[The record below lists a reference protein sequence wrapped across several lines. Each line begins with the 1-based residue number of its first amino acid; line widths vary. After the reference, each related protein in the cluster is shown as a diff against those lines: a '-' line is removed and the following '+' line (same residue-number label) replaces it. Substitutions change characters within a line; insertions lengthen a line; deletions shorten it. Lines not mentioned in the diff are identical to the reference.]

1 LLFITS
7 IAFIYKSS
15 ELYLSCINFRFLAK
29 FAPIF
34 TKNVK
39 FTKDMPKKELKSDE
53 TVGTALQEMEAL
65 SPGGDL
71 QAYINSVHSIG
82 ILSSEE
88 EKKLAEDLYYRNDL
102 DAARKLVLAH
112 LRFVI
117 YIAKTYSGYGL
128 SEADLI
134 QEGNVGLMKAI
145 RKFNPEM
152 GVRLVSFAVHWV
164 KAEIHE
170 YVLKNWKIVKIATTK
185 AQRKLFFNLR
195 SKKKGLGWLTEEE
208 VESMAKDLGVKPSEV
223 REMEKR
229 LSGIDMS
236 FDPLSESDDEEAS
249 YAPSQYLEDVDADP
263 AEIFEK
269 DTLNESNATQLHEA
283 INQLDDRSRD
293 ILQDRWLADEKLT
306 LHELAE
312 KYDISAERVRQIE
325 KNAMKKVKQS
335 FSSGE

>member
-1 LLFITS
+1 
-7 IAFIYKSS
+7 
-15 ELYLSCINFRFLAK
+15 
-29 FAPIF
+29 
-34 TKNVK
+34 
-39 FTKDMPKKELKSDE
+39 MPKKELKSE
-53 TVGTALQEMEAL
+53 NSAGTALQEMESL
-65 SPGGDL
+65 TPGGDI

-82 ILSSEE
+82 ILTSEE

-128 SEADLI
+128 PEADLI
-134 QEGNVGLMKAI
+134 QEGKVGLMKAI

-208 VESMAKDLGVKPSEV
+208 VKAMAEDLGVKPCEV

-229 LSGIDMS
+229 LSGIDMP
-236 FDPLSESDDEEAS
+236 FDPLSDSDDDEAS
-249 YAPSQYLEDVDADP
+249 FAPSQYLEDSDADP
-263 AEIFEK
+263 AMIFEK
-269 DTLNESNATQLHEA
+269 DNFSENNSSQLYEA

-312 KYDISAERVRQIE
+312 KYHISAERVRQIE
-325 KNAMKKVKQS
+325 KNAMKKIKQS

>member
-1 LLFITS
+1 
-7 IAFIYKSS
+7 
-15 ELYLSCINFRFLAK
+15 
-29 FAPIF
+29 
-34 TKNVK
+34 
-39 FTKDMPKKELKSDE
+39 MPKKELKSE
-53 TVGTALQEMEAL
+53 NSVGTALQEMEAL
-65 SPGGDL
+65 APGGDL

-82 ILSSEE
+82 VLSSEE

-117 YIAKTYSGYGL
+117 YVAKTYSGYGL
-128 SEADLI
+128 PEADLI

-152 GVRLVSFAVHWV
+152 GVRLISFAVHWV

-185 AQRKLFFNLR
+185 PQRKLFFNLR

-229 LSGIDMS
+229 LSGTDMP
-236 FDPLSESDDEEAS
+236 FDPLVDSDDDEAS
-249 YAPSQYLEDVDADP
+249 YSPSQYLEDEDADP
-263 AEIFEK
+263 ADIFAK
-269 DTLNESNATQLHEA
+269 ESLDETNTSQLYEA

-335 FSSGE
+335 FSAGE

>member
-1 LLFITS
+1 
-7 IAFIYKSS
+7 
-15 ELYLSCINFRFLAK
+15 
-29 FAPIF
+29 
-34 TKNVK
+34 
-39 FTKDMPKKELKSDE
+39 MPKKEIKQKK
-53 TVGTALQEMEAL
+53 TTGTDLQDMEAL

-71 QAYINSVHSIG
+71 QAYISSVHSIG
-82 ILSSEE
+82 ILTPEE

-117 YIAKTYSGYGL
+117 YIAKSYSGYGL

-134 QEGNVGLMKAI
+134 QEGNIGLMKAI

-195 SKKKGLGWLTEEE
+195 SKKKGLDWFTEEE
-208 VESMAKDLGVKPSEV
+208 IEQVAKDLGVKPSEV

-229 LSGIDMS
+229 LGGLDMS
-236 FDPLSESDDEEAS
+236 FDPLSESDDDEAS
-249 YAPSQYLEDVDADP
+249 FAPSQYLQDEDADP
-263 AEIFEK
+263 ADIFEK
-269 DTLNESNATQLHEA
+269 ESLTEESTSQLYEA

-306 LHELAE
+306 LHDLAE
-312 KYDISAERVRQIE
+312 KYEISAERVRQIE

-335 FSSGE
+335 IASSP

>member
-1 LLFITS
+1 
-7 IAFIYKSS
+7 
-15 ELYLSCINFRFLAK
+15 
-29 FAPIF
+29 
-34 TKNVK
+34 
-39 FTKDMPKKELKSDE
+39 MPKKELKSE
-53 TVGTALQEMEAL
+53 NSAGTTLQEMESL
-65 SPGGDL
+65 TPGGDL

-82 ILSSEE
+82 ILTSEE

-128 SEADLI
+128 PEADLI

-208 VESMAKDLGVKPSEV
+208 VKAMAEDLGVKPSEV

-229 LSGIDMS
+229 LSGIDMP
-236 FDPLSESDDEEAS
+236 FDPLSDSDDDEAS
-249 YAPSQYLEDVDADP
+249 FAPSQYLEDSDADP
-263 AEIFEK
+263 AMIFEK
-269 DTLNESNATQLHEA
+269 DNFSENNSSQLYEA

-312 KYDISAERVRQIE
+312 KYHISAERVRQIE
-325 KNAMKKVKQS
+325 KNAMKKIKQS

>member
-1 LLFITS
+1 
-7 IAFIYKSS
+7 
-15 ELYLSCINFRFLAK
+15 
-29 FAPIF
+29 
-34 TKNVK
+34 
-39 FTKDMPKKELKSDE
+39 MPKKELKSE
-53 TVGTALQEMEAL
+53 NSAGTALQEMESL
-65 SPGGDL
+65 TPGGDL

-82 ILSSEE
+82 ILTSEE

-128 SEADLI
+128 PEADLI

-208 VESMAKDLGVKPSEV
+208 VQAMAEDLGVKPSEV

-229 LSGIDMS
+229 LSGIDMP
-236 FDPLSESDDEEAS
+236 FDPLSDSDDDEAS
-249 YAPSQYLEDVDADP
+249 FAPSQYLEDSDADP
-263 AEIFEK
+263 AMIFEK
-269 DTLNESNATQLHEA
+269 DNFSENNSSQLYEA

-312 KYDISAERVRQIE
+312 KYHISAERVRQIE
-325 KNAMKKVKQS
+325 KNAMKKIKQS
-335 FSSGE
+335 FSSEE

>member
-1 LLFITS
+1 
-7 IAFIYKSS
+7 
-15 ELYLSCINFRFLAK
+15 
-29 FAPIF
+29 
-34 TKNVK
+34 
-39 FTKDMPKKELKSDE
+39 MPKKELKSE
-53 TVGTALQEMEAL
+53 NSVGTALQEMEAL

-82 ILSSEE
+82 ILTSEE

-128 SEADLI
+128 PEADLI

-164 KAEIHE
+164 KAEMHE

-208 VESMAKDLGVKPSEV
+208 VEAMAKDLGVKPAEV
-223 REMEKR
+223 KEMEKR

-236 FDPLSESDDEEAS
+236 FDPLSDSDDEEAS
-249 YAPSQYLEDVDADP
+249 YAPSQYLEDADSNP
-263 AEIFEK
+263 ADIFEQ
-269 DTLNESNATQLHEA
+269 DTHNATSSTQLYEA
-283 INQLDDRSRD
+283 INELDDRSRD

-312 KYDISAERVRQIE
+312 KYNISAERVRQIE

>member
-1 LLFITS
+1 
-7 IAFIYKSS
+7 
-15 ELYLSCINFRFLAK
+15 
-29 FAPIF
+29 
-34 TKNVK
+34 
-39 FTKDMPKKELKSDE
+39 MPKKELKSE
-53 TVGTALQEMEAL
+53 NSTGTALQEIEAL
-65 SPGGDL
+65 APGGDL

-82 ILSSEE
+82 ILTPEE
-88 EKKLAEDLYYRNDL
+88 ERKLAEDLYYRNDL

-208 VESMAKDLGVKPSEV
+208 VEAMAKDLGVKPSEV

-229 LSGIDMS
+229 LSGIDMP
-236 FDPLSESDDEEAS
+236 FDPLSDSDDDEAS
-249 YAPSQYLEDVDADP
+249 FSPSQYLEDMDANP
-263 AEIFEK
+263 ADIFEK
-269 DTLNESNATQLHEA
+269 ETFDENNANQLYEA

-293 ILQDRWLADEKLT
+293 ILQDRWLADQKLT

-312 KYDISAERVRQIE
+312 KYEISAERVRQIE

-335 FSSGE
+335 FSEGD

>member
-1 LLFITS
+1 
-7 IAFIYKSS
+7 
-15 ELYLSCINFRFLAK
+15 
-29 FAPIF
+29 
-34 TKNVK
+34 
-39 FTKDMPKKELKSDE
+39 MPKKELKSE
-53 TVGTALQEMEAL
+53 NSAGTALQEMEAL
-65 SPGGDL
+65 TPGGDL

-82 ILSSEE
+82 VLTSEE

-117 YIAKTYSGYGL
+117 YVAKTYSGYGL
-128 SEADLI
+128 PEADLI

-152 GVRLVSFAVHWV
+152 GVRLVSFAVHWI

-185 AQRKLFFNLR
+185 PQRKLFFNLR

-229 LSGIDMS
+229 LSGNDLP
-236 FDPLSESDDEEAS
+236 FDPLADSDDDEAS
-249 YAPSQYLEDVDADP
+249 YSPSQYLEDEDANP
-263 AEIFEK
+263 ADIFAK
-269 DTLNESNATQLHEA
+269 ESLDETNTSQLYEA

-335 FSSGE
+335 FSAGE

>member
-1 LLFITS
+1 
-7 IAFIYKSS
+7 
-15 ELYLSCINFRFLAK
+15 
-29 FAPIF
+29 
-34 TKNVK
+34 
-39 FTKDMPKKELKSDE
+39 MPKKEIKQKKI
-53 TVGTALQEMEAL
+53 TGTDLQDMEAL

-82 ILSSEE
+82 ILTPEE

-117 YIAKTYSGYGL
+117 YIAKSYSGYGL

-134 QEGNVGLMKAI
+134 QEGNIGLMKAI

-170 YVLKNWKIVKIATTK
+170 YVLKNCKIVKIATTK

-195 SKKKGLGWLTEEE
+195 SKKKGLDWFTEEE
-208 VESMAKDLGVKPSEV
+208 IEQVAKDLGVKPSEV

-229 LSGIDMS
+229 LSGSDMS
-236 FDPLSESDDEEAS
+236 FDPLSDSDYDEAT
-249 YAPSQYLEDVDADP
+249 YAPSQYLQDEDANPAD
-263 AEIFEK
+263 IFEN
-269 DTLNESNATQLHEA
+269 DSLSEENTSQLYEA

-306 LHELAE
+306 LHDLAE
-312 KYDISAERVRQIE
+312 KYEISAERVRQIE
-325 KNAMKKVKQS
+325 KKAMKKVKQS
-335 FSSGE
+335 IASGF

>member
-1 LLFITS
+1 
-7 IAFIYKSS
+7 
-15 ELYLSCINFRFLAK
+15 
-29 FAPIF
+29 
-34 TKNVK
+34 
-39 FTKDMPKKELKSDE
+39 MPKKALKSE
-53 TVGTALQEMEAL
+53 NSAGTALQEMEAL
-65 SPGGDL
+65 APGGDL

-82 ILSSEE
+82 VLTSEE

-117 YIAKTYSGYGL
+117 YVAKTYSGYGL
-128 SEADLI
+128 PESDLI

-152 GVRLVSFAVHWV
+152 GVRLVSFAVHWI

-185 AQRKLFFNLR
+185 PQRKLFFNLR

-229 LSGIDMS
+229 LSGNDLP
-236 FDPLSESDDEEAS
+236 FDPLADSDDDEAS
-249 YAPSQYLEDVDADP
+249 YSPSQYLEDEDANP
-263 AEIFEK
+263 ADIFAK
-269 DTLNESNATQLHEA
+269 ESLDETNTSQLYEA

-312 KYDISAERVRQIE
+312 KYGISAERVRQIE

-335 FSSGE
+335 FSAGE

>member
-1 LLFITS
+1 
-7 IAFIYKSS
+7 
-15 ELYLSCINFRFLAK
+15 
-29 FAPIF
+29 
-34 TKNVK
+34 
-39 FTKDMPKKELKSDE
+39 
-53 TVGTALQEMEAL
+53 MEAL

-82 ILSSEE
+82 ILTSEE

-128 SEADLI
+128 PEADLI

-164 KAEIHE
+164 KAEMHE

-208 VESMAKDLGVKPSEV
+208 VEAMAKDLGVKPAEV
-223 REMEKR
+223 KEMEKR

-236 FDPLSESDDEEAS
+236 FDPLSDSDDEEAS
-249 YAPSQYLEDVDADP
+249 YAPSQYLEDADSNP
-263 AEIFEK
+263 ADIFEQ
-269 DTLNESNATQLHEA
+269 DTHNATNSTQLYEA
-283 INQLDDRSRD
+283 INELDDRSRD

-312 KYDISAERVRQIE
+312 KYNISAERVRQIE

>member
-1 LLFITS
+1 MDLT
-7 IAFIYKSS
+7 
-15 ELYLSCINFRFLAK
+15 
-29 FAPIF
+29 
-34 TKNVK
+34 
-39 FTKDMPKKELKSDE
+39 
-53 TVGTALQEMEAL
+53 

-71 QAYINSVHSIG
+71 QAYINAVHSIG
-82 ILSSEE
+82 ILTPEE

-134 QEGNVGLMKAI
+134 QEGNVGLMKAV
-145 RKFNPEM
+145 RKFNPEA
-152 GVRLVSFAVHWV
+152 GVRVVSYAVHWI

-170 YVLKNWKIVKIATTK
+170 YVLKNWKIVKVATTK

-195 SKKKGLGWLTEEE
+195 SKKKGLDWLTDQEID
-208 VESMAKDLGVKPSEV
+208 SISKDLKVKPSEV

-229 LSGIDMS
+229 LSGSDIS
-236 FDPLSESDDEEAS
+236 FDPLADSDDDEAVYSPSHYLQDEAS
-249 YAPSQYLEDVDADP
+249 NPEDIV
-263 AEIFEK
+263 EK
-269 DTLNESNATQLHEA
+269 EMMKEENTTSLHKA
-283 INQLDDRSRD
+283 INELDDRSRD

-306 LHELAE
+306 LHDLAE
-312 KYDISAERVRQIE
+312 KYHISAERVRQIE

-335 FSSGE
+335 LASS

>member
-1 LLFITS
+1 MAKKDPRVESVGL
-7 IAFIYKSS
+7 KK
-15 ELYLSCINFRFLAK
+15 YL
-29 FAPIF
+29 
-34 TKNVK
+34 
-39 FTKDMPKKELKSDE
+39 KKEKKP
-53 TVGTALQEMEAL
+53 GTGLQGMDALT
-65 SPGGDL
+65 PGGDL

-82 ILSSEE
+82 VLTPEE

-117 YIAKTYSGYGL
+117 YIAKSYSGYGL

-134 QEGNVGLMKAI
+134 QEGNIGLMKAI

-195 SKKKGLGWLTEEE
+195 GKKKGLEWFTEEE
-208 VESMAKDLGVKPSEV
+208 IEQVAKDLGVKPSEV

-229 LSGIDMS
+229 LGGSDMS
-236 FDPLSESDDEEAS
+236 FDPLSESDDDEAS
-249 YAPSQYLEDVDADP
+249 FAPSQYLEDEDADP
-263 AEIFEK
+263 ADIFEK
-269 DTLNESNATQLHEA
+269 ESLTEESTSQLYEA

-306 LHELAE
+306 LHDLAE
-312 KYDISAERVRQIE
+312 KYEISAERVRQIE

-335 FSSGE
+335 IASSP

>member
-1 LLFITS
+1 
-7 IAFIYKSS
+7 
-15 ELYLSCINFRFLAK
+15 
-29 FAPIF
+29 
-34 TKNVK
+34 
-39 FTKDMPKKELKSDE
+39 MPKKEIKQKK
-53 TVGTALQEMEAL
+53 TTGTDLQDMEAL

-71 QAYINSVHSIG
+71 QAYISSVHSIG
-82 ILSSEE
+82 ILTPEE

-117 YIAKTYSGYGL
+117 YIAKSYSGYGL

-134 QEGNVGLMKAI
+134 QEGNIGLMKAI

-195 SKKKGLGWLTEEE
+195 SKKKGLDWFTEEE
-208 VESMAKDLGVKPSEV
+208 IEQVAKDLGVKPSEV

-229 LSGIDMS
+229 LSGSDMS
-236 FDPLSESDDEEAS
+236 FDPLSDSDDDEAT
-249 YAPSQYLEDVDADP
+249 YAPSQYLQDEDANPAD
-263 AEIFEK
+263 IFENDSLTEEK
-269 DTLNESNATQLHEA
+269 TSQLYEA

-306 LHELAE
+306 LHDLAE
-312 KYDISAERVRQIE
+312 KYEISPERVRQIE

-335 FSSGE
+335 IASGL

>member
-1 LLFITS
+1 
-7 IAFIYKSS
+7 
-15 ELYLSCINFRFLAK
+15 
-29 FAPIF
+29 
-34 TKNVK
+34 
-39 FTKDMPKKELKSDE
+39 MPKKELKSDE
-53 TVGTALQEMEAL
+53 TVGTALQQMEAL

-82 ILSSEE
+82 ILSTEE

-269 DTLNESNATQLHEA
+269 DSLNKSNATQLYEA

-293 ILQDRWLADEKLT
+293 IIQDRWLADEKLT

>member
-1 LLFITS
+1 
-7 IAFIYKSS
+7 
-15 ELYLSCINFRFLAK
+15 
-29 FAPIF
+29 
-34 TKNVK
+34 
-39 FTKDMPKKELKSDE
+39 MPKKELKSE
-53 TVGTALQEMEAL
+53 NSAGTALQEMEAL
-65 SPGGDL
+65 APGGDL

-82 ILSSEE
+82 VLTSEE

-117 YIAKTYSGYGL
+117 YVAKTYSGYGL
-128 SEADLI
+128 PEADLI

-185 AQRKLFFNLR
+185 PQRKLFFNLR

-229 LSGIDMS
+229 LSGTDMP
-236 FDPLSESDDEEAS
+236 FDPLADSDDDAYS
-249 YAPSQYLEDVDADP
+249 PSQYLEDEDANP
-263 AEIFEK
+263 ADIFAK
-269 DTLNESNATQLHEA
+269 DSLDETNTSQLYEA

-335 FSSGE
+335 FSAGE

>member
-1 LLFITS
+1 
-7 IAFIYKSS
+7 
-15 ELYLSCINFRFLAK
+15 
-29 FAPIF
+29 
-34 TKNVK
+34 
-39 FTKDMPKKELKSDE
+39 MPKKDLKSE
-53 TVGTALQEMEAL
+53 NSVGTELQEMEAL

-82 ILSSEE
+82 ILTPEE
-88 EKKLAEDLYYRNDL
+88 ERKLAEDLYYRNDL

-128 SEADLI
+128 PESDLI

-164 KAEIHE
+164 KAEMHE

-208 VESMAKDLGVKPSEV
+208 VEAMAKDLGVKPSEV

-236 FDPLSESDDEEAS
+236 FDPLSDSDDDEAVFS
-249 YAPSQYLEDVDADP
+249 PSQYLEDKEADP
-263 AEIFEK
+263 ADIFEK
-269 DTLNESNATQLHEA
+269 ESFDENNATLLYEA

-335 FSSGE
+335 FSAEE

>member
-1 LLFITS
+1 
-7 IAFIYKSS
+7 
-15 ELYLSCINFRFLAK
+15 
-29 FAPIF
+29 
-34 TKNVK
+34 
-39 FTKDMPKKELKSDE
+39 MPKKALKSE
-53 TVGTALQEMEAL
+53 NSAGTALQEMEAL
-65 SPGGDL
+65 APGGDL

-82 ILSSEE
+82 VLTSEE

-117 YIAKTYSGYGL
+117 YVAKTYSGYGL
-128 SEADLI
+128 PEADLI

-152 GVRLVSFAVHWV
+152 GVRLVSFAVHWI

-185 AQRKLFFNLR
+185 PQRKLFFNLR

-208 VESMAKDLGVKPSEV
+208 AEAMAKDLGVKPSEV

-229 LSGIDMS
+229 LSGTDMP
-236 FDPLSESDDEEAS
+236 FDPLVDSDDDEAS
-249 YAPSQYLEDVDADP
+249 YSPSQYLEDEDADP
-263 AEIFEK
+263 ADIFAK
-269 DTLNESNATQLHEA
+269 ESLDETNTSQLYEA

-335 FSSGE
+335 FSAGE

>member
-1 LLFITS
+1 
-7 IAFIYKSS
+7 
-15 ELYLSCINFRFLAK
+15 
-29 FAPIF
+29 
-34 TKNVK
+34 
-39 FTKDMPKKELKSDE
+39 MPKKELKSE
-53 TVGTALQEMEAL
+53 NSIGTALQEMEAL
-65 SPGGDL
+65 APGGDL
-71 QAYINSVHSIG
+71 QAYINSVNSIG
-82 ILSSEE
+82 ILTPEE
-88 EKKLAEDLYYRNDL
+88 ERKLAEDLYYRNDL

-208 VESMAKDLGVKPSEV
+208 VEAMAKDLGVKPSEV

-229 LSGIDMS
+229 LSGIDMP
-236 FDPLSESDDEEAS
+236 FDPLSDSDDDEAS
-249 YAPSQYLEDVDADP
+249 FSPSQYLEDMDANP
-263 AEIFEK
+263 ADIFEK
-269 DTLNESNATQLHEA
+269 ETFDENNANQLYEA

-293 ILQDRWLADEKLT
+293 ILQDRWLADQKLT

-312 KYDISAERVRQIE
+312 KYEISAERVRQIE

-335 FSSGE
+335 FSEGD

>member
-1 LLFITS
+1 
-7 IAFIYKSS
+7 
-15 ELYLSCINFRFLAK
+15 
-29 FAPIF
+29 
-34 TKNVK
+34 
-39 FTKDMPKKELKSDE
+39 MPKKELKSE
-53 TVGTALQEMEAL
+53 NSAGTALQEMESL
-65 SPGGDL
+65 TPGGDL

-82 ILSSEE
+82 ILTSEE

-128 SEADLI
+128 PEADLI

-208 VESMAKDLGVKPSEV
+208 VKAMAEDLGVKPSEV

-229 LSGIDMS
+229 LSGIDMP
-236 FDPLSESDDEEAS
+236 FDPLSDSDDDEAS
-249 YAPSQYLEDVDADP
+249 FAPSQYLEDNDADP
-263 AEIFEK
+263 AMIFEK
-269 DTLNESNATQLHEA
+269 NNLSENNSSQLYEA

-312 KYDISAERVRQIE
+312 KYHISAERVRQIE
-325 KNAMKKVKQS
+325 KNAMKKIKQS

>member
-1 LLFITS
+1 
-7 IAFIYKSS
+7 
-15 ELYLSCINFRFLAK
+15 
-29 FAPIF
+29 
-34 TKNVK
+34 
-39 FTKDMPKKELKSDE
+39 M
-53 TVGTALQEMEAL
+53 GTALQEMEAL

-82 ILSSEE
+82 ILTSEE

-128 SEADLI
+128 PEADLI

-145 RKFNPEM
+145 RKFNPDT
-152 GVRLVSFAVHWV
+152 GVRLVSYAVHWV

-208 VESMAKDLGVKPSEV
+208 VEAMAKDLGVKPSEV

-229 LSGIDMS
+229 LSGTDMP
-236 FDPLSESDDEEAS
+236 FDPLSDSDDDEAS
-249 YAPSQYLEDVDADP
+249 YSPSQYLQDIDANP
-263 AEIFEK
+263 ADIFEK
-269 DTLNESNATQLHEA
+269 DSLNEANTAHLYEA
-283 INQLDDRSRD
+283 INELDDRSRD
-293 ILQDRWLADEKLT
+293 IIQDRWLADEKLT

-312 KYDISAERVRQIE
+312 KYNISAERVRQIE

-335 FSSGE
+335 FSSED

>member
-1 LLFITS
+1 M
-7 IAFIYKSS
+7 A
-15 ELYLSCINFRFLAK
+15 
-29 FAPIF
+29 
-34 TKNVK
+34 
-39 FTKDMPKKELKSDE
+39 KKEIKKDKIP
-53 TVGTALQEMEAL
+53 GTSLQGMDAL

-82 ILSSEE
+82 VLTPEE

-117 YIAKTYSGYGL
+117 YIAKSYSGYGL

-134 QEGNVGLMKAI
+134 QEGNIGLMKAI

-195 SKKKGLGWLTEEE
+195 GKKKGLEWFTEEE
-208 VESMAKDLGVKPSEV
+208 IEQVAKDLGVKPSEV

-229 LSGIDMS
+229 LSGSDMS
-236 FDPLSESDDEEAS
+236 FDPLSESDDDEAS
-249 YAPSQYLEDVDADP
+249 FAPSQYLEDEEANPAD
-263 AEIFEK
+263 IFEEK
-269 DTLNESNATQLHEA
+269 SHNEESTSQLYEA

-293 ILQDRWLADEKLT
+293 ILQDRWLADEKMT
-306 LHELAE
+306 LHDLAE
-312 KYDISAERVRQIE
+312 KYEISAERVRQIE

-335 FSSGE
+335 IASGL

>member
-1 LLFITS
+1 
-7 IAFIYKSS
+7 
-15 ELYLSCINFRFLAK
+15 
-29 FAPIF
+29 
-34 TKNVK
+34 
-39 FTKDMPKKELKSDE
+39 MPKKELKSE
-53 TVGTALQEMEAL
+53 NSAGTALQEMESL
-65 SPGGDL
+65 TPGGDL

-82 ILSSEE
+82 ILTSEE

-128 SEADLI
+128 PEADLI

-208 VESMAKDLGVKPSEV
+208 VKAMAEDLGVKPSEV
-223 REMEKR
+223 KEMEKR
-229 LSGIDMS
+229 LSGIDMP
-236 FDPLSESDDEEAS
+236 FDPLSDSDDDEAS
-249 YAPSQYLEDVDADP
+249 FAPSQYLEDSDADP
-263 AEIFEK
+263 AMIFEK
-269 DTLNESNATQLHEA
+269 DNLSENNSSQLYEA

-312 KYDISAERVRQIE
+312 KYHISAERVRQIE
-325 KNAMKKVKQS
+325 KNAMKKIKQS

>member
-1 LLFITS
+1 
-7 IAFIYKSS
+7 
-15 ELYLSCINFRFLAK
+15 
-29 FAPIF
+29 
-34 TKNVK
+34 
-39 FTKDMPKKELKSDE
+39 MPKKALKSE
-53 TVGTALQEMEAL
+53 NSAGTALQEMEAL
-65 SPGGDL
+65 APGGDL

-82 ILSSEE
+82 VLTSEE

-117 YIAKTYSGYGL
+117 YVAKTYSGYGL
-128 SEADLI
+128 PESDLI

-152 GVRLVSFAVHWV
+152 GVRLVSFAVHWI

-185 AQRKLFFNLR
+185 PQRKLFFNLR

-208 VESMAKDLGVKPSEV
+208 IESMAKDLGVKPSEV

-229 LSGIDMS
+229 LSGNDLP
-236 FDPLSESDDEEAS
+236 FDPLADSDDDEAS
-249 YAPSQYLEDVDADP
+249 YSPSQYLEDEDANP
-263 AEIFEK
+263 ADIFAK
-269 DTLNESNATQLHEA
+269 ESLDETNTSQLYEA
-283 INQLDDRSRD
+283 INKLDDRSRD

-312 KYDISAERVRQIE
+312 KYGISAERVRQIE

-335 FSSGE
+335 FSAGE